1 MNNKQNPLPG
11 FPKLP
16 RWGLTAWLPLAALL
30 LGSSGK
36 LYATVT
42 TTINSAAITA
52 QGGTTATY
60 GTADSGITYTV
71 TANCTGTGAGGTIT
85 PSIGTLPSG
94 VTAAFSPTSRN
105 IGNTT
110 ADETFTLT
118 LTTTAAAAAQN
129 NGAFTVT
136 VTGSQSGS
144 PNSRNVSGALTIN
157 PKALDITANAD
168 SKTYG
173 TTKTYG
179 TGQTAFTPGAGQL
192 VNGNSVTSVT
202 LTCND
207 GAPATAIVG
216 SYSIIPSVA
225 VGSGLGNYSIAYHN
239 GTLTVNKAPLSV
251 TATGPV
257 GKTYGTA
264 LTAGTSGANF
274 TYSTTQNGETVTG
287 VTLTPTGPGV
297 SATAAAGSAY
307 AVTPSL
313 ATGPGALLASNY
325 QITYNAYN
333 GTVATAALSVTA
345 TGPVGKTYGTALTAG
360 TSGANFTYSTT
371 QNGETVTSVTL
382 TPTGP
387 GVSATAAAGSAY
399 AVTPSLATG
408 PGTFLA
414 SNYQITYNPYNGTV
428 ATATPTIGGVTP
440 SQSISYGTASVT
452 LSGTVSPAGPG
463 ENGGTVTV
471 TINGFS
477 AQNATISGGAGA
489 FSVSYPTATIP
500 SSATPYTITYAYG
513 GDANLNAAADNTSTA
528 LTVTADV
535 CDAPPSGLVSWWP
548 AEGNACDIIGGNEA
562 TYQNAVSYVSG
573 KVGEAFSF
581 AADSAMVVVGNPVS
595 LQLPAFTIE
604 GWVKR
609 SSGSAVTSDPDA
621 VGGDAMLFGYG
632 AGGYGFGMDSSG
644 LLLLSKVDNSDV
656 TSTAGVTDTDFHHV
670 AVTLAG
676 GTYAFYI
683 DGAAAGSGSFSPTF
697 TFTTSA
703 AIGGR
708 ADHLNLANN
717 ESFLG
722 AIDELSVYNG
732 ALSASDVLAIY
743 NAQAA
748 GKCAPQTFAVSGSVQ
763 IDGYTLLTAT
773 VNFVATDAGNNVLAT
788 WEGAVL
794 AYQSSA
800 TFSYSLGSVP
810 AATAHISVQPTTP
823 PFYLRKRL
831 GVSYS
836 SCPVTLNFTGD
847 NMLLGGDLNGDG
859 QVDTLD
865 YIILR
870 NNWGQ
875 TSPEALSAADINGDG
890 AVDQF
895 DYLIM
900 KHGWYKTNDPE

>member
-1 MNNKQNPLPG
+1 
-11 FPKLP
+11 
-16 RWGLTAWLPLAALL
+16 
-30 LGSSGK
+30 
-36 LYATVT
+36 
-42 TTINSAAITA
+42 
-52 QGGTTATY
+52 
-60 GTADSGITYTV
+60 
-71 TANCTGTGAGGTIT
+71 
-85 PSIGTLPSG
+85 
-94 VTAAFSPTSRN
+94 
-105 IGNTT
+105 
-110 ADETFTLT
+110 
-118 LTTTAAAAAQN
+118 
-129 NGAFTVT
+129 
-136 VTGSQSGS
+136 
-144 PNSRNVSGALTIN
+144 
-157 PKALDITANAD
+157 
-168 SKTYG
+168 
-173 TTKTYG
+173 
-179 TGQTAFTPGAGQL
+179 
-192 VNGNSVTSVT
+192 
-202 LTCND
+202 
-207 GAPATAIVG
+207 
-216 SYSIIPSVA
+216 
-225 VGSGLGNYSIAYHN
+225 
-239 GTLTVNKAPLSV
+239 LSV

-274 TYSTTQNGETVTG
+274 TYSTTR
-287 VTLTPTGPGV
+287 
-297 SATAAAGSAY
+297 
-307 AVTPSL
+307 
-313 ATGPGALLASNY
+313 
-325 QITYNAYN
+325 
-333 GTVATAALSVTA
+333 
-345 TGPVGKTYGTALTAG
+345 
-360 TSGANFTYSTT
+360 
-371 QNGETVTSVTL
+371 NGETVTSVTL

-644 LLLLSKVDNSDV
+644 LLLLSQVDNSDV